1 VHQFEGGG
9 VSETEIRPAAQP
21 PEVGNGLTI
30 QAVSKLLDV
39 PAPTIRSWER
49 RYGVPPTSRSQGGH
63 RRFFPDDLVMLRQM
77 RDEIAKGH
85 RAADAAARV
94 IRAHEDESPHQ
105 DLINDFLHTA
115 YRLDP
120 RGGDALLEHAR
131 ETLGVETAVTGVLL
145 PAMRQVGVWWETGR
159 CDVAHEHLA
168 TEAARAWL
176 NRLLYLGPAP
186 WQSETLILTCGPR
199 DFHTLGLESMGVLLA
214 NRGYGCRVLG
224 ARTPVKSL
232 SAAVQGTGAAGLLMV
247 SHLSIGRR
255 SAIDALRSV
264 QHTGALLFY
273 AGNAFVSPQSRKGV
287 PGSYLGEDLLAAA
300 DVITTALAAERDLP

>member
-1 VHQFEGGG
+1 M
-9 VSETEIRPAAQP
+9 SEIRPAPEQP
-21 PEVGNGLTI
+21 HVGSGLTI
-30 QAVSKLLDV
+30 QAVSQLLDI

-49 RYGVPPTSRSQGGH
+49 RYGVPPTSRSVGGH

-85 RAADAAARV
+85 RASDAAARV
-94 IRAHEDESPHQ
+94 IRSAEVESPHQ
-105 DLINDFLHTA
+105 ELIEDFLQAAH
-115 YRLDP
+115 RLDP
-120 RGGDALLEHAR
+120 RSADALLEHAR
-131 ETLGVETAVTGVLL
+131 EQIGVETAITGVLL

-199 DFHTLGLESMGVLLA
+199 DFHTLGLESMGVLLS

-255 SAIDALRSV
+255 SAVEALRSV
-264 QHTGALLFY
+264 QHTDARLYY
-273 AGNAFVSPQSRKGV
+273 AGNAFVSPPSRKGV
-287 PGSYLGEDLLAAA
+287 PGTYLGEDLIEAAN
-300 DVITTALAAERDLP
+300 VITTSLAASRNRVVRP

>member
-1 VHQFEGGG
+1 M
-9 VSETEIRPAAQP
+9 SETGIRPVPQQ
-21 PEVGNGLTI
+21 PEVGTGLTI
-30 QAVSKLLDV
+30 QAVSQLLDV

-85 RAADAAARV
+85 RAAEAAARV
-94 IRAHEDESPHQ
+94 IRAQQVESPHEQ
-105 DLINDFLHTA
+105 LIDDFLHAA

-120 RGGDALLEHAR
+120 RGADALLEHAR

-176 NRLLYLGPAP
+176 NRLLYLGPTP

-199 DFHTLGLESMGVLLA
+199 DFHTLGLEAMGVLLA

-232 SAAVQGTGAAGLLMV
+232 AAAVQGTGAAGLVMV

-255 SAIDALRSV
+255 SAIEALRSI
-264 QHTGALLFY
+264 QHGDAQLYY

-287 PGSYLGEDLLAAA
+287 PGTYLGEDLLAAA
-300 DVITTALAAERDLP
+300 NLITSSLASARGAP